1 MNSESLLVRE
11 RTWWRV
17 LAARARRKMARQR
30 PSRPVEP
37 IKLGIIGLG
46 NVAQWQHLPWLRA
59 HPQEF
64 RVTAVSD
71 LDATRAKSAAREF
84 GAAVASNSVDLARD
98 SRVEAVLICTPPEFH
113 AEAAAPALGAHK
125 HVLAEKPLAHSI
137 DEADR
142 LWKCSRRV
150 HGCVAMVNFTFRCR
164 PEFQLAAEIIRAGT
178 LGEVYQIWGSISQGR
193 WFTASGRPSHERD
206 DAAAWKYDFGG
217 VLHDLAPHLI
227 DLARWWLGDL
237 QAVQA
242 WTKQLRAK
250 EAPTIASC
258 GVNLAMQSGAA
269 VQLLCS
275 RLATGAKEQTLL
287 EVNGAQGSLRFSGVG
302 VELWT
307 RDEPRWRR
315 LMVPSDA
322 PRPLERFARAIRRLP
337 TEIPTFWDGYK
348 TNEAIAAI
356 ERSAE
361 TGERVRLPLAVS
373 AHASERESIHAVA
386 DGGSAFESTA
396 LLRKA

>member
-1 MNSESLLVRE
+1 
-11 RTWWRV
+11 
-17 LAARARRKMARQR
+17 
-30 PSRPVEP
+30 
-37 IKLGIIGLG
+37 
-46 NVAQWQHLPWLRA
+46 
-59 HPQEF
+59 
-64 RVTAVSD
+64 
-71 LDATRAKSAAREF
+71 
-84 GAAVASNSVDLARD
+84 
-98 SRVEAVLICTPPEFH
+98 
-113 AEAAAPALGAHK
+113 
-125 HVLAEKPLAHSI
+125 
-137 DEADR
+137 
-142 LWKCSRRV
+142 
-150 HGCVAMVNFTFRCR
+150 MVNFTFRCR